1 MASSPNPRSVTL
13 PFQCCVGLGE
23 CWGWG
28 GDGNGDELQK
38 RDKTFFQLTSAVCG
52 SLVTLGCHCS
62 SSPSA
67 RTLPAL
73 VLLIIAL
80 CERPLSCK
88 AVHSLGKDF
97 RERHNSHFKLVYLC
111 GVYSTH
117 GKCTS
122 FLATFLSFLLQ
133 TLIWGWGR
141 WEKRLKTILRS
152 LKKGNRLSDV
162 FRSDQISRSVVS
174 NSLRPHESQHARP
187 PCPSPTPRVHSDS
200 RPLSQ

>member
-1 MASSPNPRSVTL
+1 M
-13 PFQCCVGLGE
+13 
-23 CWGWG
+23 
-28 GDGNGDELQK
+28 
-38 RDKTFFQLTSAVCG
+38 
-52 SLVTLGCHCS
+52 TLGCHCS
-62 SSPSA
+62 SSPLA

-80 CERPLSCK
+80 FEQPLSYK

-200 RPLSQ
+200 CPSSW